1 VVSLETTFLV
11 DLRSGVPNAV
21 ARARELDRTGEPK
34 CIAPPAAAELL
45 VGAYRIGGAQIA
57 RTHELLDSLIWLDM
71 DREACEVAGKIGAE
85 LLARGEA
92 IGSADLFIAAT
103 SKRHGQRLLTRDR
116 GFARVPGLVVESY

>member
-1 VVSLETTFLV
+1 
-11 DLRSGVPNAV
+11 
-21 ARARELDRTGEPK
+21 
-34 CIAPPAAAELL
+34 
-45 VGAYRIGGAQIA
+45 
-57 RTHELLDSLIWLDM
+57 M
-71 DREACEVAGKIGAE
+71 DREACEEAGKIGAE